1 MVDYDFLSSGIMIWC
16 CSNLHFALV
25 ISSSV
30 FGGSASGA
38 STFDNITG
46 ALRLHMIPHNKLQA
60 CVLLCFFTKA
70 RQRRL
75 ALKTKIDS
83 CLPAQFKDWM
93 PKLSSRTLSDST
105 SSELPDPSKP
115 CRMTLALMLL
125 CKCFNF
131 PTAILL
137 EPIGQVEVAR
147 LSVTSPARVL
157 C

>member
-1 MVDYDFLSSGIMIWC
+1 MLQQSSLRSCHILICFRRFSKRCFHIRQHHGCSSAPYDPPQQAASLCFALLLYEGETTKTCSQDQDRFLST
-16 CSNLHFALV
+16 
-25 ISSSV
+25 SS
-30 FGGSASGA
+30 
-38 STFDNITG
+38 IQ
-46 ALRLHMIPHNKLQA
+46 RLDA
-60 CVLLCFFTKA
+60 KA
-70 RQRRL
+70 
-75 ALKTKIDS
+75 
-83 CLPAQFKDWM
+83 
-93 PKLSSRTLSDST
+93 LSSRTLSDST

-147 LSVTSPARVL
+147 LSVTSPARLL